1 MLFLLT
7 GDVQTGKTRW
17 LAALADELA
26 SGGVDVAGVLAPGV
40 WRERGRAGE
49 GRFEKL
55 GIDNVL
61 LPTGERIAFARR
73 RDLALA
79 EGSFDPTSQSA
90 AAQLAWEISDDAI
103 ARVNAHFDA
112 LAHGAAAPA
121 DRARRAVSAAPA
133 DHACPES
140 STALLNPAL
149 PVVPAC
155 SAAPA
160 RPVDS
165 ALPAVP
171 ACPVLPNE
179 VFHVKHSFAQTN
191 VSRETSGAVDACET
205 RSGLLVVDELGRL
218 ELMCDGGLVSA
229 TALLAQGPR
238 TGFRHAIAVV
248 RGWLLPRAEERFA
261 AAWGGAQAIAP
272 DDASRALVR
281 AACGLADQSH

>member
-49 GRFEKL
+49 RRFEKL

-112 LAHGAAAPA
+112 LAHGAAAPV
-121 DRARRAVSAAPA
+121 DHVRPAVSAAPA

-140 STALLNPAL
+140 STALSSPAL

-160 RPVDS
+160 RLS
-165 ALPAVP
+165 SP

-191 VSRETSGAVDACET
+191 VSRETSGAVEACET

-218 ELMCDGGLVSA
+218 ELMHDGGLVSA

>member
-7 GDVQTGKTRW
+7 GGVQTGKTRW

-40 WRERGRAGE
+40 WREHEQEGE
-49 GRFEKL
+49 RRFEKL

-112 LAHGAAAPA
+112 LAHGVAAPA
-121 DRARRAVSAAPA
+121 DCARRAVSAAPA

-140 STALLNPAL
+140 STALSSPAL

-160 RPVDS
+160 RLSSPARP
-165 ALPAVP
+165 ALPD
-171 ACPVLPNE
+171 E

-191 VSRETSGAVDACET
+191 VSRETSGAVEACET

-218 ELMCDGGLVSA
+218 ELMHDGGLVSA

-272 DDASRALVR
+272 DDASRVLVR

>member
-112 LAHGAAAPA
+112 LAHGVAAPA

-133 DHACPES
+133 DHAFLAGS
-140 STALLNPAL
+140 AALASPA
-149 PVVPAC
+149 PPAAPAC

-160 RPVDS
+160 RSVR
-165 ALPAVP
+165 PA
-171 ACPVLPNE
+171 LPNE

-191 VSRETSGAVDACET
+191 VSRETSGAVEACET

>member
-90 AAQLAWEISDDAI
+90 AAQLAWEISDGAI

-121 DRARRAVSAAPA
+121 GSAASAAPA
-133 DHACPES
+133 R
-140 STALLNPAL
+140 
-149 PVVPAC
+149 PVDSAAPAC
-155 SAAPA
+155 SALPAAPARPSAPA

-191 VSRETSGAVDACET
+191 VSRETSGAVEACET

-218 ELMCDGGLVSA
+218 ELMHDGGLVSA

-238 TGFRHAIAVV
+238 AGFRHAIAVV

-261 AAWGGAQAIAP
+261 ATWGGAQAIAP

>member
-121 DRARRAVSAAPA
+121 DRARPAVSAAPA

-140 STALLNPAL
+140 STALSNPARPAL
-149 PVVPAC
+149 P
-155 SAAPA
+155 
-160 RPVDS
+160 D
-165 ALPAVP
+165 
-171 ACPVLPNE
+171 E

-191 VSRETSGAVDACET
+191 VSRETSGAVEACET

-218 ELMCDGGLVSA
+218 ELMHDGGLVSA

-261 AAWGGAQAIAP
+261 AAWDGAQAIAP